1 MVKAPENANPP
12 PIGPY
17 PSGQGAISGFF
28 DQPVPRHE
36 FIDAID
42 LVIWETPNRA
52 TEAHKARIC
61 DLAKDHAEAALE
73 ALVSIA
79 RNGASEAAIAFP
91 HDWPVWG

>member
-1 MVKAPENANPP
+1 MRLYGGYGRLARSKLLKTPSNP

-61 DLAKDHAEAALE
+61 DLAKDHAEGG
-73 ALVSIA
+73 SG
-79 RNGASEAAIAFP
+79 GACEYR
-91 HDWPVWG
+91 